1 MWAAQAELE
10 KKKNDEE
17 TEEGWVQCDVCE
29 LWVHQIC
36 GLFNKGRN
44 KEDTPYVCPSCLLEG
59 EPRGLHCLCHRP
71 YPWSCM
77 PKHRGMSVRHTQACS
92 RPDISQCC
100 ILPLQLFSAACPPEG
115 QPQHGKPGRRACWTK
130 VVGIGLVSM
139 ASAMHTHQ
147 GGCTAR

>member
-1 MWAAQAELE
+1 MQAELE

-59 EPRGLHCLCHRP
+59 DLSSQLPAKHHVFAAPVWIPRNHICWIFHCKL
-71 YPWSCM
+71 
-77 PKHRGMSVRHTQACS
+77 K
-92 RPDISQCC
+92 
-100 ILPLQLFSAACPPEG
+100 
-115 QPQHGKPGRRACWTK
+115 
-130 VVGIGLVSM
+130 
-139 ASAMHTHQ
+139 
-147 GGCTAR
+147 ARELNHLL

>member
-1 MWAAQAELE
+1 MQAELE

-59 EPRGLHCLCHRP
+59 EL
-71 YPWSCM
+71 SF
-77 PKHRGMSVRHTQACS
+77 Q
-92 RPDISQCC
+92 
-100 ILPLQLFSAACPPEG
+100 LPAEHHVQPPALSLLSATI
-115 QPQHGKPGRRACWTK
+115 R
-130 VVGIGLVSM
+130 
-139 ASAMHTHQ
+139 
-147 GGCTAR
+147 

>member
-1 MWAAQAELE
+1 MQLAQAELE

-59 EPRGLHCLCHRP
+59 EPEP
-71 YPWSCM
+71 FTSCNLEA
-77 PKHRGMSVRHTQACS
+77 HRGRHKGARRS
-92 RPDISQCC
+92 RVHDIAH
-100 ILPLQLFSAACPPEG
+100 L
-115 QPQHGKPGRRACWTK
+115 H
-130 VVGIGLVSM
+130 
-139 ASAMHTHQ
+139 AMMP
-147 GGCTAR
+147 

>member
-1 MWAAQAELE
+1 MPDCHHSLSKHVWPAQAELE

-59 EPRGLHCLCHRP
+59 EIQGPACLQSEAFGLTQTCMWAQRLAFGPSACKGLH
-71 YPWSCM
+71 
-77 PKHRGMSVRHTQACS
+77 A
-92 RPDISQCC
+92 
-100 ILPLQLFSAACPPEG
+100 
-115 QPQHGKPGRRACWTK
+115 
-130 VVGIGLVSM
+130 VS
-139 ASAMHTHQ
+139 
-147 GGCTAR
+147 

>member
-1 MWAAQAELE
+1 MQAELE

-59 EPRGLHCLCHRP
+59 ELSFHCKAPCLCCAILALPPVYMHRIFH
-71 YPWSCM
+71 C
-77 PKHRGMSVRHTQACS
+77 K
-92 RPDISQCC
+92 
-100 ILPLQLFSAACPPEG
+100 LEG
-115 QPQHGKPGRRACWTK
+115 R
-130 VVGIGLVSM
+130 
-139 ASAMHTHQ
+139 
-147 GGCTAR
+147 